1 MRAMKAAQRLRH
13 IGSHISA
20 GKDVAGVVRN
30 ILTGTGSPSG
40 SALSLGSY
48 CLARGMHAWFEHADL
63 SATKQWFKLSGECQ
77 NVCLDLQR
85 DQMNLMP
92 RVMCLS
98 RMLVADH
105 EPEISRFL
113 AFSHIYSAKAI
124 ANVKSVDYSAF
135 NIVLAVKGEMEL
147 LASRCDALR
156 KDPPAS
162 HGKKYLPDNEFLA
175 ALAVGDPHRMQEVLN
190 DLVSPKMAR
199 SRAGLE
205 GGYTQDL
212 ISTSAIL
219 YAKLARRHGY
229 EIEVESDYIPVPWL
243 PIAPLDNY
251 IAIVDLA
258 R

>member
-1 MRAMKAAQRLRH
+1 MKAIKAAERLRH
-13 IGSHISA
+13 IGSHVDA
-20 GKDVAGVVRN
+20 GKDISGVVRN
-30 ILTGTGSPSG
+30 ILTGSGSPIG
-40 SALSLGSY
+40 SALNLGSHTF
-48 CLARGMHAWFEHADL
+48 ARGMRAWFEHADL
-63 SATKQWFKLSGECQ
+63 IATKQWFKLSGECH
-77 NVCLDLQR
+77 NVYLDLAR

-113 AFSHIYSAKAI
+113 SFSHIYSAKMI
-124 ANVKSVDYSAF
+124 SNVKSVDYSAF

-147 LASRCDALR
+147 LASRCEALR

-162 HGKKYLPDNEFLA
+162 RGKKYLPDNDFLA
-175 ALAVGDPHRMQEVLN
+175 ALAAGDPERMREILN
-190 DLVSPKMAR
+190 DLVSPKVAR

-205 GGYTQDL
+205 DGYTQDL
-212 ISTSAIL
+212 ISTSAVL

-229 EIEVESDYIPVPWL
+229 EIEVESDYVPVQWL
-243 PIAPLDNY
+243 PVAPLDNY
-251 IAIVDLA
+251 ISIVDLA